1 MNYLTGRKAK
11 TAKITIELFDLLRY
25 ALISCVAGSILALIA
40 IPTYL
45 FVLPELTG
53 TDIMAL
59 LNISNPDN
67 VAGAVL
73 DRSVHHASII
83 VGIFWATYIPRIIFK
98 DKLSMS
104 SRETN

>member
-11 TAKITIELFDLLRY
+11 AAKITIELFDLFRY
-25 ALISCVAGSILALIA
+25 VLVSCVAGAILALIA

-83 VGIFWATYIPRIIFK
+83 VGVFWATYIPRILFK
-98 DKLSMS
+98 DKLSVLN
-104 SRETN
+104 EELK